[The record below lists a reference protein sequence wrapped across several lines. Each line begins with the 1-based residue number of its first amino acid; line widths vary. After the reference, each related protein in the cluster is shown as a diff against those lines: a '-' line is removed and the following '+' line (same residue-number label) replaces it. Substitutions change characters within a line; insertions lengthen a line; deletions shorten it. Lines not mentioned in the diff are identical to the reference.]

1 MIILQFRGCIRN
13 FTVFQKY
20 IFFKIFWIFYLRFY
34 IDFILYNFFF
44 VFLRTIRRNSTIDR
58 YIYWSIYLMI
68 DLSNGLSIESLI
80 HLMIDLYNDHSI
92 SWLIYLIIDLSY
104 DRSILR
110 SINDWSI
117 YSILSIH
124 LMIDLSND
132 QSIEWLI
139 YLMTDPSKDRSNLSN
154 YWSI

>member
-34 IDFILYNFFF
+34 IDFFCTNFFCIPSHHQKKF
-44 VFLRTIRRNSTIDR
+44 
-58 YIYWSIYLMI
+58 YHWSIYLLI
-68 DLSNGLSIESLI
+68 DIS
-80 HLMIDLYNDHSI
+80 DDHYI

-154 YWSI
+154 CWSI